1 MTRTRCLRSAIF
13 SLARWTRLGSARHHV
28 LLLALLLAL
37 WASPAQSH
45 DPSAWGGLFRSRDH
59 GATWVSANR
68 GQVVAG
74 AIALAISPTDVN
86 HLLLGAESGLLRS
99 RNGGRDWT
107 IEAPGVVV
115 GPVFALAFAADGH
128 GRWFRLALGSL
139 AAKPGTAGGRR
150 RLLRAQRRLEPLF
163 AAEKPVASIWPA
175 GPDYI
180 AAMIGA
186 RRGRALAASPMK
198 PRQRYSWC
206 TAHPRRFTPS

>member
-1 MTRTRCLRSAIF
+1 MSSYSRCCWRCGRVPHRATIPAHGAGCSARATTARHGCRRIVGKSSPVPSRSRSAQPMSTICF
-13 SLARWTRLGSARHHV
+13 WERRAGSYAREMAGGTGPSKRQESWSVPSSR
-28 LLLALLLAL
+28 
-37 WASPAQSH
+37 WPSPRT
-45 DPSAWGGLFRSRDH
+45 G
-59 GATWVSANR
+59 N
-68 GQVVAG
+68 
-74 AIALAISPTDVN
+74 
-86 HLLLGAESGLLRS
+86 
-99 RNGGRDWT
+99 
-107 IEAPGVVV
+107 
-115 GPVFALAFAADGH
+115 